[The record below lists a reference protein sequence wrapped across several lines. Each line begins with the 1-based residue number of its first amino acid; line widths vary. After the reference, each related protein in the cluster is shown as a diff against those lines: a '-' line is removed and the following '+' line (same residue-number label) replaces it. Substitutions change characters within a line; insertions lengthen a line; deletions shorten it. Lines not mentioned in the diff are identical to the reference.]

1 MCHTSVRASKARTQS
16 CRKRTN
22 MTRLQRLPLRLPAA
36 CAVLALFGAQP
47 ARALMVVSEKEEI
60 QVGKEV
66 AANAEKQYGGVLHD
80 PQRQARLDRLARQ
93 VVQFRQR
100 KNIPYEFKV
109 LNNDKEIN
117 AFACPGGPT
126 YITKKLLDMCD
137 TDGKLAFIMGHEVSH
152 TELQHGRKAINKGVL
167 ANAGFSILFG
177 KSSQAVQLGVGIAWN
192 IVDSGYSRDQE
203 READASGVRFMV
215 KAGYDPYEAVHALQ
229 MLGGG
234 NLSGL
239 SKYFASHPATP
250 ERIQLVKQQIAT
262 EFPSKVHPDADQ
274 TQPAPTP
281 PTVPTATKP
290 VEPSVPAQQPEQ
302 KPASPA
308 RPANVESKLETSPV
322 AGQQGYILATDP
334 GSAEVWIDGG
344 QLGRTPDSPPGTL
357 SQFRFFPVPIGT
369 HSVTVRIENVGEW
382 QVSGAD
388 QVIRKD
394 EARRLSVTLGHWCR
408 VTVRVDSA
416 PRPVYS
422 IEIDGQRVCRGAGPG
437 TVVLPRGAR
446 TKLPVAVRLSFGQA
460 TGWLSMPNRDTASL
474 VLSVQ
479 GSSVVV
485 RSE

>member
-1 MCHTSVRASKARTQS
+1 
-16 CRKRTN
+16 

-281 PTVPTATKP
+281 
-290 VEPSVPAQQPEQ
+290 
-302 KPASPA
+302 
-308 RPANVESKLETSPV
+308 
-322 AGQQGYILATDP
+322 
-334 GSAEVWIDGG
+334 
-344 QLGRTPDSPPGTL
+344 
-357 SQFRFFPVPIGT
+357 
-369 HSVTVRIENVGEW
+369 
-382 QVSGAD
+382 
-388 QVIRKD
+388 
-394 EARRLSVTLGHWCR
+394 
-408 VTVRVDSA
+408 
-416 PRPVYS
+416 
-422 IEIDGQRVCRGAGPG
+422 
-437 TVVLPRGAR
+437 
-446 TKLPVAVRLSFGQA
+446 
-460 TGWLSMPNRDTASL
+460 
-474 VLSVQ
+474 
-479 GSSVVV
+479 
-485 RSE
+485 